1 MMMIEDFHK
10 PFIKSLVIVAI
21 VTLFTLV
28 ASKYMIN
35 HYMDIRYFPPPAELK
50 TIEYSTASPENTI
63 K

>member
-1 MMMIEDFHK
+1 MIEDFHK

-21 VTLFTLV
+21 VTLVTLV

-35 HYMDIRYFPPPAELK
+35 HYMDIKYFSPPEQK
-50 TIEYSTASPENTI
+50 NMEYSTASPENTI

>member
-1 MMMIEDFHK
+1 MIEDFHK

-35 HYMDIRYFPPPAELK
+35 HYMDIKYFPPPEQK